1 MQRIHTTYHLLRVD
15 TYFYLNEVFALNQCY
30 ASHKKIPI
38 SSLFSI
44 KILQAHLIFTFIIY
58 SRFRYKKTMKQVDF
72 RNIDK
77 LFIKMS
83 INDKF
88 WVIFGL
94 FLIILSSL
102 SISSYFSKIDSIE
115 QQSLHVLEQKAA
127 ATVQTLDA
135 TGQLEQA
142 STLGL
147 QISSRSQTSFRQQDT
162 VTAVYQ
168 SAGQYYSLNKTVSTQ
183 EADAKQAAFY
193 TLLLSFL
200 WLLPFALVIYWN
212 ATFIGG
218 ALWVLWDTTE
228 KIAKG
233 NLTSRLGFHPGR
245 DEFGTIGCALDK
257 AMDTLTELVVTV
269 KKSAETLKTTSN
281 SFASEVAQSSEQID
295 QQYASLDSV
304 ATAMEEM
311 TASASEVSNIAR
323 NSTQRVEQDSEYTKQ
338 SYDRAKRA
346 INEIQQLSAYIEKT
360 SDSVGTLKVN
370 ATKINDVI
378 TTINAISEQT
388 NLLALNAAIEAARAG
403 EMGRGFAV
411 VADEVRTLASRTQAA
426 TVEIHTMIE
435 QLQSETKNI
444 DSITQDTVKQA
455 QSSSDLIT
463 NIGTDINAIS
473 ESSHSIMDMSFQIS
487 TSSEEQSAVANDIA
501 KELTEIRHKSNTIRD
516 LAKQSSIGVKNLS
529 KASAD
534 LGSILSQYRT

>member
-1 MQRIHTTYHLLRVD
+1 
-15 TYFYLNEVFALNQCY
+15 
-30 ASHKKIPI
+30 
-38 SSLFSI
+38 
-44 KILQAHLIFTFIIY
+44 
-58 SRFRYKKTMKQVDF
+58 MKQVDF

-88 WVIFGL
+88 WTVFGL
-94 FLIILSSL
+94 FLIILSSV
-102 SISSYFSKIDSIE
+102 SISGYLNKIEHIE
-115 QQSLHVLEQKAA
+115 QQSLHVLEQKMA
-127 ATVQTLDA
+127 ATVQALDA
-135 TGQLEQA
+135 TSQLAQA
-142 STLGL
+142 SNLGL
-147 QISSRSQTSFRQQDT
+147 QVSGRSQISSRQQDT
-162 VTAVYQ
+162 VTAVY
-168 SAGQYYSLNKTVSTQ
+168 ALDGQYYTLSESVYGQ
-183 EADAKQAAFY
+183 EANAKQAALMS
-193 TLLLSFL
+193 LLLSLL
-200 WLLPFALVIYWN
+200 WILPFAIVLYWN

-233 NLTSRLGFHPGR
+233 DLTSRLGFHPGR

-269 KKSAETLKTTSN
+269 KKSAETLETTSS
-281 SFASEVAQSSEQID
+281 SFASETAQSAEQID

-311 TASASEVSNIAR
+311 TASAAEVSNIAR
-323 NSTQRVEQDSEYTKQ
+323 NSTQKVEQDSEYTRQ

-346 INEIQQLSAYIEKT
+346 INEIKQLSTYIEQT
-360 SDSVGTLKVN
+360 SNSVHTLKIN
-370 ATKINDVI
+370 ATNINDVI
-378 TTINAISEQT
+378 TTINAISDQT

-411 VADEVRTLASRTQAA
+411 VADEVRTLAGRTQAA
-426 TVEIHTMIE
+426 TVEIHKMIE
-435 QLQSETKNI
+435 LLQSETLNI

-455 QSSSDLIT
+455 QTSSDLIT

-473 ESSHSIMDMSFQIS
+473 ESSRSIMDMSFQIS

-501 KELTEIRHKSNTIRD
+501 KELTDIRQKSNVIRG
-516 LAKQSSIGVKNLS
+516 LSQQSSSGVKALS

-534 LGSILSQYRT
+534 LGKILSQYRTN